1 MVVCLT
7 LKEGSLHDFIAPSL
21 VGFLFGVLAASG
33 AAGLAGGDMPKFA
46 GLFVF
51 YGLFFVVPG
60 GFVAAYLDFRLHRV
74 GENLGMEGLNAGFFT
89 AIVYTI
95 ITLFTTLVSAIM
107 NQGAAG
113 TIFTGWIITVL
124 LSFVFYPLGG
134 YLCGF
139 MEQRPYSMPSIFS
152 IPKMSHAPPP
162 PPGTANLCPTCGNP
176 LRYIEQYKRWY
187 CDKEQKYV

>member
-1 MVVCLT
+1 LSS
-7 LKEGSLHDFIAPSL
+7 KEGNLHDFIAASL
-21 VGFLFGVLAASG
+21 IGVLFGLSAAGMAASG
-33 AAGLAGGDMPKFA
+33 AGGDMPRFA

-51 YGLFFVVPG
+51 YGLFLVVPG
-60 GFVAAYLDFRLHRV
+60 GFVTAYLNLRLHRV

-95 ITLFTTLVSAIM
+95 ITVFTTLISAIL
-107 NQGAAG
+107 NQPAAG
-113 TIFTGWIITVL
+113 TLFTGWIITVV

-134 YLCGF
+134 YICGF
-139 MEQRPYSMPSIFS
+139 MEHRPYAMPSIFS
-152 IPKMSHAPPP
+152 IPKMSRMPPP
-162 PPGTANLCPTCGNP
+162 PPSAANICPTCGNP